1 MESSSG
7 GVNSSLCLDK
17 YRNKYSI
24 LIFLLSY
31 FSENINFIYLIF
43 SVLRIYFKPQATPR
57 PRDVVFKIETLNHGA
72 LARTL

>member
-17 YRNKYSI
+17 YSI

-31 FSENINFIYLIF
+31 FAESINFIYLIF
-43 SVLRIYFKPQATPR
+43 SVLKIYFNPQATLR
-57 PRDVVFKIETLNHGA
+57 PGDVVFKIETLNHGA